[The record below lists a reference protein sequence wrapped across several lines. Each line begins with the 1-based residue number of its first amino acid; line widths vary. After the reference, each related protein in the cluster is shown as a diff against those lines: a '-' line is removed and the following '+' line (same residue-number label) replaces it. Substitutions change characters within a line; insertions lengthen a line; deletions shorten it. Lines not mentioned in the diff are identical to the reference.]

1 MIHVRSPARARNRY
15 GLPTL
20 FMAGGITGTI
30 DWQVDF
36 LKMLEGEELMVFNP
50 RRLDFD
56 ASNKEME
63 VEQITWE
70 HVHLVKADAISFWFT
85 PETLCPI
92 TLFELGT
99 VIDKSHPQRVFIGC
113 HPEYKRLRDVEI
125 QTRLRNPTIEVVQ
138 SLSELSEQ
146 VKDWARKANENGG

>member
-1 MIHVRSPARARNRY
+1 
-15 GLPTL
+15 
-20 FMAGGITGTI
+20 MAGGITGTI

-70 HVHLVKADAISFWFT
+70 HVHLVKADANIFL
-85 PETLCPI
+85 E
-92 TLFELGT
+92 
-99 VIDKSHPQRVFIGC
+99 
-113 HPEYKRLRDVEI
+113 
-125 QTRLRNPTIEVVQ
+125 
-138 SLSELSEQ
+138 
-146 VKDWARKANENGG
+146 

>member
-1 MIHVRSPARARNRY
+1 MIHVRSPARIKNIHR
-15 GLPTL
+15 LPTL
-20 FMAGGITGTI
+20 FMAGGITGTS

-36 LKMLEGEELMVFNP
+36 LKMFEGEEIMIFNP

-63 VEQITWE
+63 VHQITWE
-70 HVHLVKADAISFWFT
+70 HLHLVKADAISFWFT

-99 VIDKSHPQRVFIGC
+99 VINKNHSQRVFIGC

-125 QTRLRNPTIEVVQ
+125 QTRLRNPAIEVVQ

-146 VKDWARKANENGG
+146 IKAWARKVNENGG